1 MSSPKV
7 GNTERVK
14 VEFSVEGPRIW
25 VILIFACRVCT
36 LFEQEGHS
44 IMTTESQNGS
54 TSDDE
59 SCRLCPGKLPSP
71 TLPIFQQYDVD
82 ELGQPL
88 TITQGKKEPVL
99 KWIGCENCNDG
110 WYHAACVALEIRRE
124 ASDPTTTNG
133 STGPSDGDQVRPGK
147 LVRLSDT
154 LPGVILEQIC
164 ARSLFW
170 DWTQYIDQW

>member
-1 MSSPKV
+1 MLESQRYK
-7 GNTERVK
+7 R
-14 VEFSVEGPRIW
+14 F
-25 VILIFACRVCT
+25 T
-36 LFEQEGHS
+36 LFAYQIDASFELEGHS
-44 IMTTESQNGS
+44 IMTTEIQNGS

-88 TITQGKKEPVL
+88 TITQGKKEPIL
-99 KWIGCENCNDG
+99 KWIGCENCNNG
-110 WYHAACVALEIRRE
+110 WYHAACVALEVRRE
-124 ASDPTTTNG
+124 ASNPTKMNG
-133 STGPSDGDQVRPGK
+133 STGPSDEEQIRPGK

-154 LPGVILEQIC
+154 LPAVILEQIC
-164 ARSLFW
+164 TRSLFW